1 MEFDPEFPIKDI
13 RLFHKNARKGD
24 VEAIK
29 KSLQIHGQYRTV
41 VVNRGTHTG
50 RPMEVLAG
58 NHTVKAARD
67 LGWKTVAVN
76 FVDYDDD
83 QATRV
88 VLVDNKLGDDA
99 TYDVDLLTSVLSD
112 LEDLEGTGYSDE
124 DLDKL
129 LNGLDDGEDPVDS
142 EHEEDYSNRWELVV
156 ECQDED
162 HQRELYAKFMEEGL
176 TVRVLSL

>member
-1 MEFDPEFPIKDI
+1 MEFDPSFPIKDL
-13 RLFHKNARKGD
+13 RLFHRNARKGD

-29 KSLQIHGQYRTV
+29 RSLTIHGIYRPV
-41 VVNRGTHTG
+41 VVNKGTHTG
-50 RPMEVLAG
+50 RKMEVLAG

-67 LGWKTVAVN
+67 LGWDSIPVN

-88 VLVDNKLGDDA
+88 VLVDNKVSDDA
-99 TYDVDLLTSVLSD
+99 TYDINLLTSVLQD
-112 LEDLEGTGYSDE
+112 LDDLEGTGYTDD

-129 LNGLDDGEDPVDS
+129 LNGLDDGEPKDS
-142 EHEEDYSNRWELVV
+142 EHEEAYSNRFELVV
-156 ECQDED
+156 ECDSEER
-162 HQRELYAKFMEEGL
+162 QRELYERFIEEGL